1 MSIAAVPAA
10 PQIWPEMA
18 PIGIALV
25 IAFVVLSLTLHE
37 AAHAWVADQRGDPTA
52 RELGRVTLNP
62 LPHID
67 LFMTILVPLI
77 LYMMNLPIFGGA
89 KPVPVNYHRLK
100 SPLRDMTLVALAG
113 PFTNLFLAA
122 VFLVAWKVAVH
133 VGGYER
139 NMLLP
144 QVLSASSLVNI
155 ILAVFNLFP
164 IPPLDGSRVMA
175 WLLPS
180 SLRETYVSLERFGL
194 LIVLVVIYVLG
205 DYFMPILWRAI
216 LDTWGAVDF
225 LTGGVW

>member
-1 MSIAAVPAA
+1 MY
-10 PQIWPEMA
+10 EMA
-18 PIGIALV
+18 PIGIGLV

-37 AAHAWVADQRGDPTA
+37 AAHAWVADRRGDPTA

-67 LFMTILVPLI
+67 LFMTILVPLM
-77 LYMMNLPIFGGA
+77 LYLMRAPVFGGA

-100 SPLRDMTLVALAG
+100 NPLSDMTLVALAG
-113 PFTNLFLAA
+113 PFTNLVLAA
-122 VFLVAWKVAVH
+122 VFLLAWKAAVYT
-133 VGGYER
+133 GGYEA

-144 QVLSASSLVNI
+144 KVLYASSWVNVV
-155 ILAVFNLFP
+155 LAIFNLFP

-180 SLRETYVSLERFGL
+180 SLREAYVSLERFGL

-205 DYFMPILWRAI
+205 DYFLPILREAI
-216 LDTWGAVDF
+216 DNTLQALHV

>member
-1 MSIAAVPAA
+1 MAPAA
-10 PQIWPEMA
+10 QGLFPQMA

-37 AAHAWVADQRGDPTA
+37 AAHALVADRRGDPTA

-67 LFMTILVPLI
+67 LFMTILVPLM
-77 LYMMNLPIFGGA
+77 LYMIGAPVFGGA

-100 SPLRDMTLVALAG
+100 NPLRDMTLVALAG
-113 PFTNLFLAA
+113 PLTNLLLAA
-122 VFLVAWKVAVH
+122 VFLLAWKVAVNTA
-133 VGGYER
+133 GYER

-144 QVLSASSLVNI
+144 QVLYASSLVNI

-180 SLRETYVSLERFGL
+180 SLRAAYVSLERFGL
-194 LIVLVVIYVLG
+194 LIVLVVIFILG
-205 DYFMPILWRAI
+205 DFFLPILWEAI
-216 LDTWGAVDF
+216 LETWQAVDF
-225 LTGGVW
+225 LTGGTW